1 MRVRRDRPLRPAI
14 VLFGDSHAMQWF
26 NPLLTAAKIERI
38 GDLITVLR
46 VGCAASDTNPQHIS
60 AAARSLQA
68 MAESCAIR
76 AIVAMHPSAVV
87 MASYNGATLRGD
99 DSPAPLLSAEEI
111 RSGTRRTLE
120 GLLQA
125 DAPIVV
131 LRDTPL
137 PPFDIPT
144 CVARLVSRSE
154 SARSCD
160 FEASVALNEAAH
172 DAELRAA
179 DGLRNVYSLDM
190 DDLICRGSYCPATQ
204 DGVPIYRDV
213 NHMTATFTETLAPAL
228 RARLFQLLRAAPS
241 AARPLAAWSEPR

>member
-1 MRVRRDRPLRPAI
+1 M

-26 NPLLTAAKIERI
+26 NPLFMAAKTERWH
-38 GDLITVLR
+38 LITVLK

-60 AAARSLQA
+60 AAADRCKQWRIG
-68 MAESCAIR
+68 AIR
-76 AIVAMHPSAVV
+76 AIVAMHPSAVL

-99 DSPAPLLSAEEI
+99 DSPAPRLSAEEI